1 VDVDTMRRRVAEA
14 RVARLA
20 TVRRDGTPHVVPIC
34 FALTTA
40 ADGTDVLV
48 SATDDKPKTTYSLQ
62 RLKNVEANPAVTFLV
77 DHYEE
82 EWGRVWW
89 VRVDGQARIVDG
101 GTEHERAAAA
111 LREKYEQYAHLDMP
125 GAMLAIDV
133 RRWVGW
139 AYDGS

>member
-1 VDVDTMRRRVAEA
+1 MRRRVAAA
-14 RVARLA
+14 RVARLG
-20 TVRRDGTPHVVPIC
+20 TVRADGTPHLVPIC
-34 FALTTA
+34 FALLTTETGA
-40 ADGTDVLV
+40 EVIV

-62 RLKNVEANPAVTFLV
+62 RLKNVQRNPGATVLV

-89 VRVDGQARIVDG
+89 VRVDGAARIVDDSA
-101 GTEHERAAAA
+101 EHERAATA
-111 LREKYEQYAHLDMP
+111 LREKYEQYLTIALP
-125 GAMLAIDV
+125 GPMLAIDV

>member
-1 VDVDTMRRRVAEA
+1 MRRRVASA
-14 RVARLA
+14 RVARMA
-20 TVRRDGTPHVVPIC
+20 TVRPDGTPHLVPVC
-34 FALTTA
+34 FALITA
-40 ADGTDVLV
+40 DDGTDVIV

-62 RLKNVEANPAVTFLV
+62 RLKNVQANPAVTLLV

-89 VRVDGQARIVDG
+89 VRVDGDARIVEDG
-101 GTEHERAAAA
+101 NEHRRAAGA
-111 LREKYEQYAHLDMP
+111 LREKYDQYRHLDMP

-133 RRWVGW
+133 RRWLGW